1 MKFCAS
7 KSPTSCSCKT
17 IAGIVKDNSMKK
29 LRNNK
34 IKVHR
39 FFHELFGRETTRF
52 DLLAIIICSVSF
64 ATLTVILKWNVDI
77 STIKKIILTI
87 LALDIGGGV
96 VANFTTG
103 TNNYYFESLSK
114 RYFFIFFHLL
124 QPLIL
129 IWIYPSDS
137 LAIMGISLFAL
148 TSSIIVLNLKD
159 QYTQRIVAVTLLLL
173 CIILTPLSNY
183 SDHLLQITILLYSIK
198 LIIAFSVNWILISMD
213 DARADNK
220 TTTY

>member
-1 MKFCAS
+1 VLRFPARTQ
-7 KSPTSCSCKT
+7 SPKPLV
-17 IAGIVKDNSMKK
+17 GIVKDDSMKK

-39 FFHELFGRETTRF
+39 FFQELFGRETTRF

-64 ATLTVILKWNVDI
+64 ATLTIILKWNVDI

-129 IWIYPSDS
+129 IWIYPIDS
-137 LAIMGISLFAL
+137 LAIMGISLFTL

-173 CIILTPLSNY
+173 CIILTPLLNY
-183 SDHLLQITILLYSIK
+183 SDHLIQIAILLYSIK
-198 LIIAFSVNWILISMD
+198 LILAFSVNWISISKD
-213 DARADNK
+213 EARADNK
-220 TTTY
+220 TMTC